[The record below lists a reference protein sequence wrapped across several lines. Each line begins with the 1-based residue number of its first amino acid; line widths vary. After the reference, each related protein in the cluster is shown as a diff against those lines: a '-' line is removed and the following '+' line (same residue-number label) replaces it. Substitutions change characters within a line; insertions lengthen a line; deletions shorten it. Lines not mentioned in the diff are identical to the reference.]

1 MLTYKRIGQITLLAA
16 VLAMPD
22 SASAIDLFIRSVD
35 TSDWPALRI
44 YLRPL
49 DAGGQPI
56 ENLDSSNFL
65 VQSNG
70 QTLTVG
76 GLVPFSSTRE
86 GMDLVFVVDASGT
99 MKGQPLEDAKNAI
112 YNLLDRVDVDDRIT
126 VIAFDDDAY
135 LMTESGTDRNSLRE
149 MIGNIKVAG
158 NNSVLFKAVVR
169 GLRYLQ
175 EEGRVGKGALIVVS
189 DGHDESSG
197 AYKLE
202 DCIREARAADIPIL
216 TLGLSNGERIYL
228 ENLEKM
234 AERRGVSYS
243 FACSSSQLSE
253 LYQTIYERLRKQYV
267 LVCRVPEGQPAG
279 QHLPLQVALNFRGQ
293 YVEATSGYIT
303 PEEVIAPEAAS
314 QAENAVK
321 EEEGGLPQILWLGI
335 GGFLVVAAGAGGWWW
350 QINRNKSQLA
360 VAKKKKPARTA
371 EASPTVVSPHS
382 AAPTAPGVSSEKKVK
397 TREKNELPTPS
408 PPTLI
413 PNERSGR
420 RRGQTVVAASR
431 PKVWAELVGSSGV
444 HAGEHFPIWSDET
457 SIGTRPG
464 NDIVLVDDAVSGQ
477 HALIVRQKE
486 VVQLVD
492 RDSTNGTK
500 VNGQTIRKETL
511 EHGDTVLLGVS
522 EYVFQLTS

>member
-1 MLTYKRIGQITLLAA
+1 MLTYKRIWQIILLVA
-16 VLAMPD
+16 VLTIPYE
-22 SASAIDLFIRSVD
+22 ASAIDLFIRNVD

-65 VQSNG
+65 VQSND
-70 QTLTVG
+70 QTLAVG

-86 GMDLVFVVDASGT
+86 GMDLVFVIDASGT
-99 MKGQPLEDAKNAI
+99 MKGKPLEDAKNAI
-112 YNLLDRVDVDDRIT
+112 YSLLDRVDVEDRIT

-175 EEGRVGKGALIVVS
+175 EEGRVGKGAVIVVS

-197 AYKLE
+197 AYTLE

-216 TLGLSNGERIYL
+216 TLGLSSGERIYL

-234 AERRGVSYS
+234 AERTGGSYS
-243 FACSSSQLSE
+243 FAFSSSQLSA

-303 PEEVIAPEAAS
+303 PEQILAPETIS
-314 QAENAVK
+314 QAEAAAK
-321 EEEGGLPQILWLGI
+321 EEEGFPLILWLG
-335 GGFLVVAAGAGGWWW
+335 GGGLLVVAAGAGGWWW
-350 QINRNKSQLA
+350 YINKNKPQRA
-360 VAKKKKPARTA
+360 VAKKKKSARTA
-371 EASPTVVSPHS
+371 EASPTVVSPNNS
-382 AAPTAPGVSSEKKVK
+382 AATIPDVSSQKETKAKKK
-397 TREKNELPTPS
+397 SEQPKLPTLLPS
-408 PPTLI
+408 EKP
-413 PNERSGR
+413 GR
-420 RRGQTVVAASR
+420 RRGQTVVATTR
-431 PKVWAELVGSSGV
+431 PKVWAELVGSTGV
-444 HAGEHFPIWSDET
+444 HAGEHFPMWSDET
-457 SIGTRPG
+457 SIGSRPG

-477 HALIVRQKE
+477 HALIVRQQQ
-486 VVQLVD
+486 VVQLID
-492 RDSTNGTK
+492 RDSTNGTQ
-500 VNGQTIRKETL
+500 VNGQRIRKGTIEP
-511 EHGDTVLLGVS
+511 GDTILLGVS
-522 EYVFQLTS
+522 EYVFQLSS